1 MQVMKKIIAITLS
14 FIGFTL
20 VSEAQK
26 NKKDLS
32 SAVLTDW
39 LDFHCKMVRSATG
52 IPHVSYSR
60 HFAYTAIAAYES
72 IVSSNSSY
80 QSLAG
85 QLTDL
90 KKLPAAPKEVYWPA
104 SLNAA
109 YAAMMREFYASFGAN
124 KNRIDSMEEVQRTSF
139 AKAGISEKLIGN
151 AEIYGKAI
159 AASVLGWSGADSYNS
174 TKEFTPEKG
183 EGLWEPT
190 PPSFTAANVPYWSEK
205 RSFTNNLFSVFSLA
219 KPLYASDTATD
230 FYKMAKEVYDVSR
243 NLTPEQRAI
252 GLYWDDS
259 PNGKY
264 MTVFGHWTSILNS
277 LIKTHDLSLIKA
289 TEAFAVMSMSMHE
302 ASILAWKGKYE
313 NKVVR
318 PITYIQKHI
327 DKTWTPLIATPPHPE
342 FPAAHA
348 TLSNA
353 AAIALCAFFGETCAL
368 TDKSY
373 IDIGMAERSYPSL
386 QEAAKE
392 AGYSRLYGGI
402 HYRYSIE
409 QGFLLGAAAANKVL
423 KEVSFE
429 KK

>member
-1 MQVMKKIIAITLS
+1 MKKIIATTVF
-14 FIGFTL
+14 FIGIGFIL
-20 VSEAQK
+20 VCEAQK
-26 NKKDLS
+26 NKKDLPS
-32 SAVLTDW
+32 TLLTDW

-85 QLTDL
+85 QLTGL
-90 KKLPAAPKEVYWPA
+90 KKLPIAPKQVYWPA

-109 YAAMMREFYASFGAN
+109 YAAMMREFYSSFGVN
-124 KNRIDSMEEVQRTSF
+124 KARIDSMETAQRTF
-139 AKAGISEKLIGN
+139 FERAGISKKHIDN

-159 AASVLGWSGADSYNS
+159 AASVHVWSGSDNYNN

-205 RSFTNNLFSVFSLA
+205 RSFTNNLFSVFSLI
-219 KPLYASDTATD
+219 KPVYAADSATD
-230 FYKMAKEVYDVSR
+230 FYKMAREVYEVSR
-243 NLTPEQRAI
+243 NLTPEQRATA
-252 GLYWDDS
+252 LYWDDS

-264 MTVFGHWTSILNS
+264 MTVFGHWASILNS
-277 LIKTHDLSLIKA
+277 LIKTHNLTLIKA
-289 TEAFAVMSMSMHE
+289 TQAFATMSMAMHE

-327 DKTWTPLIATPPHPE
+327 DKTWTPVIATPPHPE

-353 AAIALCAFFGETCAL
+353 AATALCAFFGETCAVA
-368 TDKSY
+368 DKSY
-373 IDIGMAERSYPSL
+373 TDIGMNERSYISL

-402 HYRYSIE
+402 HYSYSIE
-409 QGFLLGAAAANKVL
+409 QGFLLGAAAAKKVL
-423 KEVSFE
+423 KDVKFE
-429 KK
+429 K